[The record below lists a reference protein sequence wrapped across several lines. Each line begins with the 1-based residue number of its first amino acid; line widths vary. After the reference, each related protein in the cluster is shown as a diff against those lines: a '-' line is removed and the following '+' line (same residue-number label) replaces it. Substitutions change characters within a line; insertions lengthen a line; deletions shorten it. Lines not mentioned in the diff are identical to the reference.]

1 MRHCADVFGRRF
13 DLVGRPGDDPI
24 PRQYRHPDIRA
35 HKLRQQPSAAP
46 NIRAS
51 GFFFVT
57 VNTLFYS
64 CPRLCRVVLRRSH
77 CWDLRAAI
85 HERLEQARRDGLTS
99 CGGGK

>member
-57 VNTLFYS
+57 VNTLFYG
-64 CPRLCRVVLRRSH
+64 PLRLCLIVSRRSH
-77 CWDLRAAI
+77 RWDLRAASY
-85 HERLEQARRDGLTS
+85 ERLEQARRDGLTGF
-99 CGGGK
+99 GGGK